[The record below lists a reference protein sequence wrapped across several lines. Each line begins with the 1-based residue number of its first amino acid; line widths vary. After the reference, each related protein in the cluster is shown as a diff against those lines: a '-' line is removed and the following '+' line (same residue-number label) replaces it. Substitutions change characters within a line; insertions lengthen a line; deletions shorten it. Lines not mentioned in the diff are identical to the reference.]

1 MAPGST
7 ASDYGLG
14 RRGGVGRAG
23 MRTASP
29 PLFMQVV
36 ASTVVETKVPSLQRA
51 VASAGGSSD
60 MSDARVVTCCTA
72 ALGETGAGGG
82 G

>member
-1 MAPGST
+1 MAPRFAAT
-7 ASDYGLG
+7 DYGLG
-14 RRGGVGRAG
+14 RLGGVGRAG

-29 PLFMQVV
+29 PLFTQVV
-36 ASTVVETKVPSLQRA
+36 ASTVVKTKVPSLQRA
-51 VASAGGSSD
+51 VASMGGSSD
-60 MSDARVVTCCTA
+60 TSDARVVTCCTA